1 MSTLSQG
8 TESTA
13 AVDTADTG
21 NAVERAVYTRA
32 EPVESTIKPAAFVTL
47 TVLIIVLVV
56 VSFFAI
62 YAGGNFDGGEPGL
75 TAPMNG

>member
-13 AVDTADTG
+13 EVGTAETG
-21 NAVERAVYTRA
+21 HAVERAAYVRA

-47 TVLIIVLVV
+47 TVLIVVLAV

-62 YAGGNFDGGEPGL
+62 YAGGNFEGGEPGI
-75 TAPMNG
+75 TAPING